1 MAVQK
6 KGVVDMQQVDKEFFV
21 GFVLEKF
28 DELSGLFEEKN
39 KQYGEHDPL
48 ANFRTGAKLHGE
60 ADYAAMFEE
69 AKAYCR
75 KHIAQVYGQGQNID
89 TPKVEESLQ
98 DIALYS
104 VIMLYMHWAKQKES
118 SLAEEIE
125 GGED

>member
-75 KHIAQVYGQGQNID
+75 KHIAQVYGQGQNI
-89 TPKVEESLQ
+89 
-98 DIALYS
+98 
-104 VIMLYMHWAKQKES
+104 VIHLRWRNLCRILRYTA
-118 SLAEEIE
+118 
-125 GGED
+125 

>member
-28 DELSGLFEEKN
+28 DELAELFEEKN
-39 KQYGEHDPL
+39 KQYSEHDPL

-69 AKAYCR
+69 AKAYCASTLHR
-75 KHIAQVYGQGQNID
+75 
-89 TPKVEESLQ
+89 
-98 DIALYS
+98 
-104 VIMLYMHWAKQKES
+104 YMAKARI
-118 SLAEEIE
+118 LIPLRWRNLCRILRYTA
-125 GGED
+125 